1 MSNYIVIF
9 IDKQLAMPDL
19 NNIADTVSEFH
30 TFYESVAA
38 TLNAHRST
46 HSLSGAE
53 IRILSEISVNQ
64 HPNAGQLA
72 TATNTDPGYL
82 TRIIRSLEKQGLA
95 SRAPS
100 RTDARSF
107 ALHPTEQGKHILVDL
122 QMASR
127 DNVLQ
132 LLQPLN
138 VRQQE
143 QLATAMTAIRQLL
156 KGDSDGTPEVSFR
169 HQLLPGDIGYLIHL
183 HGELYAREAGY
194 NLEFEAHVCKTF
206 AEFLSTYS
214 PAKDRIILAVANGKI
229 IGSIAVVGA
238 TRQLAQLRWFVVH
251 PDYRG
256 LSIGKRLLEEA
267 LAFSKEKYYQTVYL
281 MTTSIQ
287 EQAGALFK
295 QSGFR
300 KTGEKLM
307 QMWGQQLYEQRYD
320 KDLV

>member
-1 MSNYIVIF
+1 MAIF
-9 IDKQLAMPDL
+9 IDKQPAMPDL

-30 TFYESVAA
+30 TFYENVAA
-38 TLNAHRST
+38 ALNAHRSN
-46 HSLSGAE
+46 HVLSAAE
-53 IRILSEISVNQ
+53 IRILSEISSKQ

-72 TATNTDPGYL
+72 VATNTDPGYL

-107 ALHPTEQGKHILVDL
+107 SLQLTEQGKNTLIDL
-122 QMASR
+122 EMASR

-143 QLATAMTAIRQLL
+143 QLAAAMTAIRQLL
-156 KGDSDGTPEVSFR
+156 KGDGNTAPEVSFR
-169 HQLLPGDIGYLIHL
+169 QQLLPGDAGYLIYL

-206 AEFLSTYS
+206 AEFLSSYS
-214 PAKDRIILAVANGKI
+214 PAKDRICLAVANGKI
-229 IGSIAVVGA
+229 VGSIAIVGA
-238 TRQLAQLRWFVVH
+238 TRQLAQLRWFLVH

-256 LSIGKRLLEEA
+256 LGIGKQLLADA
-267 LAFSKEKYYQTVYL
+267 LAFCTERQYRTVYL
-281 MTTSIQ
+281 MTTSTQ
-287 EQAGALFK
+287 EQAIALFK
-295 QSGFR
+295 QAGFR

-307 QMWGQQLYEQRYD
+307 QMWGQQQYEQRYD
-320 KDLV
+320 MDLV

>member
-1 MSNYIVIF
+1 
-9 IDKQLAMPDL
+9 MPDL

-30 TFYESVAA
+30 TFYEAVAA

-107 ALHPTEQGKHILVDL
+107 ALHLTEQGKNTLIDL

-143 QLATAMTAIRQLL
+143 QLAAAMLAIRQLL
-156 KGDSDGTPEVSFR
+156 KGDGNGTPEVTYR
-169 HQLLPGDIGYLIHL
+169 HQLQPGDVGYLIHL
-183 HGELYAREAGY
+183 HGGLYAREAGY
-194 NLEFEAHVCKTF
+194 NGEFEAHVCKTF
-206 AEFLSTYS
+206 AEFLPGYS
-214 PAKDRIILAVANGKI
+214 PAKDRIVLAVANGEI
-229 IGSIAVVGA
+229 VGSIAIVGA
-238 TRQLAQLRWFVVH
+238 TRQLAQLRWFIVH

-256 LSIGKRLLEEA
+256 FGIGKRLLADA
-267 LAFSKEKYYQTVYL
+267 LAFCKDKQYQTVYL

-287 EQAGALFK
+287 EHAGALFK

-307 QMWGQQLYEQRYD
+307 QLWGQQLYEQRYD
-320 KDLV
+320 MDLV